1 MNTNDNRL
9 KAHKLIDHIFQDLL
23 PAHGMAQRPEQI
35 QLSHRM
41 LDAMQ
46 DGKIALCDAGT
57 GIGKTYAYL
66 AAATAASAFPT
77 GQIARPIIISTSSI
91 ALQNAVLTEYLPLLS
106 CVLMADGILT
116 KPLKAVIR
124 KGKSHYV
131 CDERLNRRLR
141 QVNLGKKN
149 PEALAA
155 LRTLKETLDM
165 DRVSHLSGY
174 DRERVCVPQVC
185 DCKQRDCRYQ
195 RFLKTCDKDQF
206 LFQICNH
213 NLLVADAI
221 HRSEGKRPIF
231 PEHSIIIVDEAHKL
245 PETAQQMLGVT
256 LAAEEIR
263 NLILQLKE
271 ERYLLAAEM
280 LEDNTGP
287 LLRKLAQPREEAEPV
302 EACLRLLTAPS
313 CTLPIIQ
320 RQIGSL
326 LSPLGNRQLNTVLDA
341 VKLFTSS
348 QTDMIFYTAED
359 VSTGGAM
366 LCAAAGDIT
375 QRIKKI
381 LWQPD
386 QAFVLTSGTLAVGSA
401 FIWEFQVTGNDT
413 VPTEEILQALER
425 CGVGVGSRGIGLDQ
439 DALRN
444 RALPLLPDVVY
455 LAVNV
460 RGCTAHV
467 QVVERTRPPHLYRDS
482 DVQNVIAEKDGLIT
496 RIEALDGVTCTAVGE
511 VVQAGQVLLS
521 GVADSPRGYRC
532 LRATGRV
539 WARTWYEWTVP
550 IPLRT
555 EVKTEEADSCTRL
568 WLDMGRQ
575 RIKLCGGGS
584 VLEGNCDKITEYR
597 RLRLPF
603 GVQTPVTLAVE
614 RMVRHTAYAG
624 ERPEADTKCDSLS

>member
-46 DGKIALCDAGT
+46 DGRIALCDAGT

-131 CDERLNRRLR
+131 CDERLDRRLR
-141 QVNLGKKN
+141 QVYPAKKN
-149 PEALAA
+149 PEALTA
-155 LRTLKETLDM
+155 LRTLRETLDM

-280 LEDNTGP
+280 LEDSTGP
-287 LLRKLAQPREEAEPV
+287 LRRKLAQPREEAEPV

-326 LSPLGNRQLNTVLDA
+326 LSPLGSRQLNTGFHHF
-341 VKLFTSS
+341 K
-348 QTDMIFYTAED
+348 QIH
-359 VSTGGAM
+359 
-366 LCAAAGDIT
+366 I
-375 QRIKKI
+375 
-381 LWQPD
+381 
-386 QAFVLTSGTLAVGSA
+386 
-401 FIWEFQVTGNDT
+401 
-413 VPTEEILQALER
+413 
-425 CGVGVGSRGIGLDQ
+425 
-439 DALRN
+439 
-444 RALPLLPDVVY
+444 
-455 LAVNV
+455 
-460 RGCTAHV
+460 
-467 QVVERTRPPHLYRDS
+467 
-482 DVQNVIAEKDGLIT
+482 
-496 RIEALDGVTCTAVGE
+496 
-511 VVQAGQVLLS
+511 
-521 GVADSPRGYRC
+521 
-532 LRATGRV
+532 
-539 WARTWYEWTVP
+539 
-550 IPLRT
+550 
-555 EVKTEEADSCTRL
+555 
-568 WLDMGRQ
+568 
-575 RIKLCGGGS
+575 
-584 VLEGNCDKITEYR
+584 
-597 RLRLPF
+597 
-603 GVQTPVTLAVE
+603 
-614 RMVRHTAYAG
+614 
-624 ERPEADTKCDSLS
+624 DSLHFLFDGAVFSPLCIGYGENRKKQANDMTSRFQKT

>member
-46 DGKIALCDAGT
+46 DGRIALCDAGT

-66 AAATAASAFPT
+66 AAATAAAVFPT

-91 ALQNAVLTEYLPLLS
+91 ALQNAVLMEYLPLLS
-106 CVLMADGILT
+106 CILMADGILT

-131 CDERLNRRLR
+131 CDERLDRRLR

-195 RFLKTCDKDQF
+195 RYLKTCAKDQF
-206 LFQICNH
+206 LSKICSH
-213 NLLVADAI
+213 NLQVADAI

-231 PEHSIIIVDEAHKL
+231 PEHGIIIVDEAHKL

-280 LEDNTGP
+280 LEDSTGP

-302 EACLRLLTAPS
+302 
-313 CTLPIIQ
+313 
-320 RQIGSL
+320 
-326 LSPLGNRQLNTVLDA
+326 
-341 VKLFTSS
+341 
-348 QTDMIFYTAED
+348 
-359 VSTGGAM
+359 
-366 LCAAAGDIT
+366 
-375 QRIKKI
+375 
-381 LWQPD
+381 
-386 QAFVLTSGTLAVGSA
+386 
-401 FIWEFQVTGNDT
+401 
-413 VPTEEILQALER
+413 
-425 CGVGVGSRGIGLDQ
+425 
-439 DALRN
+439 
-444 RALPLLPDVVY
+444 
-455 LAVNV
+455 
-460 RGCTAHV
+460 
-467 QVVERTRPPHLYRDS
+467 
-482 DVQNVIAEKDGLIT
+482 
-496 RIEALDGVTCTAVGE
+496 
-511 VVQAGQVLLS
+511 
-521 GVADSPRGYRC
+521 
-532 LRATGRV
+532 
-539 WARTWYEWTVP
+539 
-550 IPLRT
+550 
-555 EVKTEEADSCTRL
+555 
-568 WLDMGRQ
+568 
-575 RIKLCGGGS
+575 
-584 VLEGNCDKITEYR
+584 
-597 RLRLPF
+597 
-603 GVQTPVTLAVE
+603 
-614 RMVRHTAYAG
+614 
-624 ERPEADTKCDSLS
+624 